1 VGAWK
6 GAGSIS
12 QRSAAHLAGSTT
24 KIEPVEADA
33 RAKGGRRLLGAR
45 IRLRLTPLRRRGI
58 RQLPVCVTVRF

>member
-33 RAKGGRRLLGAR
+33 RAKGGRTAAIGRAHSPPSNAPPPPRYPPASG
-45 IRLRLTPLRRRGI
+45 
-58 RQLPVCVTVRF
+58 VCHG